1 MRKDKTII
9 RDFVYL
15 DWERV
20 RSMAAQL
27 FRGIPEGRTEGESR
41 EADAKGQLEG
51 NALWLL
57 KGQFGADYRYLRT
70 ENETRSFHHYVYS
83 LVEDKLVDDK
93 SLIVIDEDFDF
104 RQWNQSLFQDGQFVR
119 VKGLV
124 RIMDYDWISMMLDAL
139 PQMYKT
145 VIHMESLGL
154 KQSQSNTQETAQKKK
169 QHQDRLSELKA
180 LKLPEITAFIRQM
193 YGDTVRI
200 KVVANKEHKEKV
212 FVGAGD
218 PDNFHDTAA
227 SLNQKYGYEVDAN
240 WIVMGQVNISIVSE
254 EPAPIPVGNQME
266 DMFEQV
272 ALMVSGL
279 NRIATA
285 VKFPS
290 VSFTPVSIYREC

>member
-1 MRKDKTII
+1 MINDK
-9 RDFVYL
+9 
-15 DWERV
+15 
-20 RSMAAQL
+20 A
-27 FRGIPEGRTEGESR
+27 
-41 EADAKGQLEG
+41 
-51 NALWLL
+51 
-57 KGQFGADYRYLRT
+57 
-70 ENETRSFHHYVYS
+70 
-83 LVEDKLVDDK
+83 
-93 SLIVIDEDFDF
+93 LIVIDENFDF
-104 RQWNQSLFQDGQFVR
+104 RQWNQRFFQDGQFVR

-124 RIMDYDWISMMLDAL
+124 RFMDYEWISMMLDAL

-145 VIHMESLGL
+145 VIHMEGLGL
-154 KQSQSNTQETAQKKK
+154 KHAQASPQETALKKK
-169 QHQDRLSELKA
+169 QHQERLSELKA
-180 LKLPEITAFIRQM
+180 LKLNEITTFIRQM
-193 YGDTVRI
+193 YGDTIRI

-240 WIVMGQVNISIVSE
+240 WIVMGQVNISAISE
-254 EPAPIPVGNQME
+254 EPTPIPIGNEME

-290 VSFTPVSIYREC
+290 VSFTPISIYREC